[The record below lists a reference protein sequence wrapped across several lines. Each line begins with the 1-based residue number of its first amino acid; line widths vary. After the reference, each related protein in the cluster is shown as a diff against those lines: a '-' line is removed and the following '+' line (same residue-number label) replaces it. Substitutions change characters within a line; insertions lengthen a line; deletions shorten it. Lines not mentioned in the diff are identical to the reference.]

1 MKKTKEEILEQPY
14 ISPQDLKLL
23 MPTVGMENCR
33 QMIALIR
40 DEMQEK
46 GFFVPQT
53 TPRLALTK
61 LVRKKFGI

>member
-1 MKKTKEEILEQPY
+1 MKKTKEEILEQSY

-40 DEMQEK
+40 EEMQEK